1 MPTFP
6 NQRKTLASAKP
17 SRTPRDGTKVTEN
30 RGYCYLALFEA
41 FNASSEKKLDVASI
55 KARLGAFPLV
65 RRVVGELYAHVTFD
79 LFVPCVRRVSNTMF
93 HVDEWRPPMLFSE
106 VLAMTIFSSARIGAD
121 DRAHLQ
127 QQQLIRVQ
135 DLCKTAGLDRNT
147 VLADAA
153 KKCLSRALAAPDS
166 ELNAIFESFLP
177 KSKSGFVSPY
187 YLDVQQLASLQAD
200 YPELGVS
207 GGGTIHH
214 PHAYAAVAT
223 LCQEAIILKRMN
235 YGSTTVPPRGYDAYA
250 VDVGANY
257 PRHAKAGRF
266 DVHNCCPIITG
277 RDSARDTTR
286 ALVMASLVSGGKL
299 TAETAL
305 KYTDPASV
313 PGKNLLRCAN
323 RAEQCTVTAPYMMF
337 VHSQYDITLEQLGA
351 MFDAH
356 RTIKAYSVMNF
367 VPDIFVASQ
376 GTVASLGLTYH
387 KEGDDVVFSFVGDS
401 SMNYRHNLNTLL
413 RTYTAQHIIS
423 PSGVMYV
430 CERVVRGG
438 ALFVEYTRCTMAPE
452 LQEEYF
458 DFNFWDA
465 AAEDVVYL
473 TTWQYDH
480 TRYAGS
486 KMAVKGPAG
495 FHRLIIG
502 VDRAFFER
510 VYVHCLRSGDTS
522 FIINHVVSAAS
533 TFNTK
538 MSINGANIRAVNR
551 VGMDV
556 FFDAVIAIYM
566 IAYRTRWMGTKTLHH
581 MIESEKGVRGDYKI
595 GFLGAFKALW
605 KILSSYTTGKLFES
619 IAEVWNTFVGKCSE
633 LNSAGDLDV
642 ELLQSV
648 RQIHFSDL
656 LRYNAKYEG
665 AYPAL
670 YDVRVDAIKFDV
682 KDGMLQAISEVV
694 RSKYSSDPADLPKR
708 PAHVDGQHGNDHK
721 DPGNV
726 TGNTDSPKEGPQ
738 PGLTPN
744 APPAPRAPRVVGTPA
759 APMSNKTRNGVIT
772 EFHRTQ
778 SIKSEKNS
786 SRLRAGRHEAYACTS
801 VLVVKPTPPD
811 GNCLFTSLGYFVNLT
826 ANEMRADLCGAVGD
840 MELRYNRGRS
850 TWGNTDCVTTFSSLY
865 QKRVCVHMTVTDKKT
880 HPTVTSEMYS
890 AEGTTDMMHL
900 DWRVVGDPKTK
911 DHTGHVEVLTQPNDK
926 RELPREAPTWK
937 SVSHLFDTT
946 RRLPHG
952 STDEYHGF
960 PRHQELKAL
969 SLLGSADAATTRPA
983 SILELGA
990 APGTW
995 TKLLLTYASARRAA
1009 IDVVSAPTG
1018 LEMAEEVLA
1027 EIESDDAY
1035 TLHQQDALTFLTATE
1050 RKYDF
1055 VISDVAT
1062 ADSWAT
1068 NSPQLDVLCAVVS
1081 RLNLGAT
1088 LVLKLS
1094 NVFLDNSLDAIAN
1107 CRRLFAS
1114 VEVVKPAGSRLRNTE
1129 VYLICKAY
1137 GDPAGRTNPYSQ
1149 RRLIIADILAHL
1161 DRLKAGETVVR
1172 DVVDEYS
1179 RLSFAFIEYTRDV
1192 TMEWD
1197 DPSDG
1202 EEESQSGP
1210 VPPAP
1215 PSLTPV
1221 QELYTLTYVEAQIA
1235 AAASRLAEDAGR
1247 PASSASARPASPT
1260 PSCTPS
1266 DVSTKSAPA
1275 AIPDLTKPNLPS
1287 TSPNDA
1293 GSSSPEPT
1301 PAGSPPTSSRASSD
1315 VSVETTGSPK
1325 PNPSC
1330 TLPNAA
1336 GSSNPESTPVCAPAE
1351 RPEPNSPRTLPNAA
1365 GSSESDPAP
1374 ARSPPT
1380 SSCASSDA
1388 GVETTCPPRPNPPC
1402 TLPNAAGS
1410 SGPEPTPSRGPAE
1423 RPIRSKRS
1431 IPSFVFTPS
1440 VKTSL
1445 EPQPSLLSIGESAKV
1460 EASTTLGTNAS
1471 PALSSAFLA
1480 ENGLVMNLDDAL
1492 FDAEHPWQSV
1502 AHHMQVYH
1510 KGSGLYER
1518 IMELG
1523 VYSDR
1528 LHYEY
1533 DEIISLLGPTACDF
1547 ALPEPVALLVQP
1559 EGVACLTKAHS
1570 VSRLVDG
1577 STVAVRVSDPGVP
1590 RLTAPGWHVQVHRC
1604 RSTPPTDVAVYY
1616 IYSQLPSRVVAGSW
1630 KHTMSQCLNAAVKG
1644 VAPYDPALLRA
1655 VLRTTAAGGCLS
1667 DLEAASKCDAHT
1679 ELDKACLCCIYVAT
1693 GDVQPPMVA
1702 SWMRRKYHQIAA
1714 RAKRIYLENGG
1725 AEALSL
1731 DEALPVYMHRERR
1744 DMSAS
1749 GLRVDG
1755 SAIALKSYEPNQ
1767 FIPAFTTGGQVINAM
1782 KPGTHK
1788 VSAGDQVAHVAT
1800 YGAIAKQTV
1809 DFWGSKGRTR
1819 AAVTDAKGRHTT
1831 LSEVVGTSSRV
1842 TSTVTNVTSLPAP
1855 ENRTVRDVAVNVSDA
1870 KFGCVSVHTSSPRA
1884 ANVVVCQK
1892 LITYKTA
1899 GTQTAETGLAA
1910 YTVCTKKTS
1919 PDLPSASE
1927 SGTTTLTSTTSTS
1940 VSITKR
1946 GDDFTSTTSTPT
1958 GITQFTETGPVA
1970 FTAALKA
1977 RSDAVQR
1984 AKREAENFQPQAT
1997 SSTIGGSVASKS
2009 VSTTGTDVAAPF
2021 SSGKKPASDTSNS
2034 RAPSSTVSSSSTSTS
2049 ASTVGVGASTSSS
2062 SGKKQT
2068 SRTAS
2073 LMAKLGLDDA
2083 SSASTEAA
2091 SAGQDSTNALL
2102 PDKTKRSKLQACKSA
2117 FKAVMQPSKAATPR
2131 QPAAEV
2137 CQSLPRGC
2145 KDTLAVGG
2153 TWTGYP
2159 HDCKLVLHLLLS
2171 CGKEFLATDSLAKRL
2186 KKERIT
2192 ECDVARRGYSR
2203 LEHTLELFHHHD
2215 VVHDFVLVTPA
2226 VGAEGVLKR
2235 FLSWLPE
2242 DVSRVAIESSADLA
2256 DSALT
2261 ELLRECDRPV
2271 TLVDGRTR
2279 RWAGVLH
2286 LLEPSKRLLPPV
2298 RRPLA
2303 FPKLSQVEMG
2313 YIPNPPWI
2321 AANTNLD
2328 RYRNAMIEYRYT
2340 TAHADQFNKLHFQ
2353 KLQLDSKNG
2362 IPAGKTAEILA
2373 AGYGV
2378 YDQQTK
2384 SYLGQK
2390 VSRTYSH
2397 GYSVSKQEY
2406 VAWNETAR
2414 QFNSTDRFILVG
2426 RNTELM
2432 LNSQISAQIAGV
2444 DVASQELPEIEWING
2459 PPGCGKTHAIVHS
2472 ANVSTDPLVGR
2483 DLILSMTSE
2492 GKTSIRAGL
2501 KKRLPSLTDR
2511 ALQAHVRT
2519 VASLL
2524 VNGSAVKYDRV
2535 LMDEALM
2542 AHAGTIGFAV
2552 ALTGTKKVLIIGDIH
2567 QIPYVDREHMC
2578 KLQYET
2584 PAVFADVTSVK
2595 EITYRCPMDVTYAIS
2610 DLYPNLCTMSLV
2622 TVSVNQKPWSS
2633 NNTHVTKTVEGCLYL
2648 THTQPDK
2655 DALIKAGYGKGAG
2668 SAVMTI
2674 HEAQGL
2680 TYAHVVC
2687 IRSQPK
2693 ALAIYSRSEYALVAI
2708 SRHTKSF
2715 VYYTDVDDAL
2725 TKLIRKAQSKDPAA
2739 LQIWNAPRLTAAKK
2753 KLTPLTAGGLLWEA
2767 DTVLSPLA
2775 NPTTGD
2781 YMAGLP
2787 EVSHAPLM
2795 PLAPERIAESSF
2807 RKLPKFR
2814 PNVDTDVAFL
2824 QTFYD
2829 DVMAEAIT
2837 VEYKYDQMMME
2848 MEDTYLVSTPITVDP
2863 LLGLPA
2869 DRKYGKLR
2877 PLLRT
2882 NMRAEKQPSQK
2893 ESLLGAIKRN
2903 LNAPLLRNAAL
2914 SEEAIGELL
2923 FKNFERSA
2931 IDETK
2936 VAIYE
2941 SYADDPININSQVV
2955 SVWLEKQPPS
2965 RRKQI
2970 VSDLPLHLRPFN
2982 KFEFMVKKDVKP
2994 QLTPDSMYS
3003 YPSVQ
3008 TIVYNDAS
3016 VNAVS
3021 CPIYNLLWERLLA
3034 VLDPRILVMTGM
3046 SPVEFEAE
3054 FNARLCPE
3062 VASVLRTLE
3071 NDFSKYDKAQ
3081 AGALRRLEHLVWT
3094 KLGLDPEIALIWD
3107 RSRRTSDVRDRKNGV
3122 SFVTEYQR
3130 KSGEATT
3137 FSGNT
3142 LVAMCVM
3149 LAVID
3154 IDDIVLMLAA
3164 GDDTLIY
3171 LRPGTDFSDSSA
3183 LVADLFNLECKLLE
3197 CYEVPYF
3204 CSKFLISTPDWT
3216 YFVHDL
3222 LKFVTKL
3229 GRHDM
3234 SNYTHVENYRV
3245 SCVDTMRSLFNPVVA
3260 PGLTVGMQE
3269 RYHSTFCDVTKVLA
3283 VLRTLCHDPKKF
3295 AALYLH
3301 DKGVILCNDPSA
3313 SRLH

>member
-1 MPTFP
+1 MPTFS
-6 NQRKTLASAKP
+6 NQRKTLASANP
-17 SRTPRDGTKVTEN
+17 SRTPRDGNKVTEK

-41 FNASSEKKLDVASI
+41 FNAASEKKLDVTSI

-127 QQQLIRVQ
+127 QQQLVRVQ

-166 ELNAIFESFLP
+166 ELNVIFESILP
-177 KSKSGFVSPY
+177 KAKAGFVSPY

-200 YPELGVS
+200 YPELGVA

-235 YGSTTVPPRGYDAYA
+235 HESTAVPARGYDACV

-266 DVHNCCPIITG
+266 NVHSCCPIITA

-305 KYTDPASV
+305 KYTDPAAV
-313 PGKNLLRCAN
+313 PGKKLLRCAN
-323 RAEQCTVTAPYMMF
+323 RAEQCTVSAPYMMF

-367 VPDIFVASQ
+367 VPDIFIASQ

-387 KEGDDVVFSFVGDS
+387 KEGEDVVFSFVGDS

-413 RTYTAQHIIS
+413 KTYTSQYLIS
-423 PSGVMYV
+423 PTGVMYV

-452 LQEEYF
+452 VQEEYF
-458 DFNFWDA
+458 DFSFWDA

-486 KMAVKGPAG
+486 KLAIKGPAG

-581 MIESEKGVRGDYKI
+581 MIESEKGVRNDNKL
-595 GFLGAFKALW
+595 GFTSAFKALW
-605 KILSSYTTGKLFES
+605 RLVVSLTPGKLFES
-619 IAEVWNTFVGKCSE
+619 VAEVWNKFVSKCSE

-648 RQIHFSDL
+648 RRLHFSEL
-656 LRYNAKYEG
+656 LQFNAKYDG

-670 YDVRVDAIKFDV
+670 HDVHVDSIKIDV
-682 KDGMLQAISEVV
+682 KDGMLQAIAEVV
-694 RSKYSSDPADLPKR
+694 RSKYANESAEPLKQPARAAGQPGDEPKDLS
-708 PAHVDGQHGNDHK
+708 N
-721 DPGNV
+721 
-726 TGNTDSPKEGPQ
+726 TTCSTDSSSESSQ
-738 PGLTPN
+738 LC
-744 APPAPRAPRVVGTPA
+744 PPPVLGAKRVVGVPP
-759 APMSNKTRNGVIT
+759 APMSNKTRNTVIT

-778 SIKSEKNS
+778 SIKSEENS
-786 SRLRAGRHEAYACTS
+786 RRLRVGRHEAYACTS

-811 GNCLFTSLGYFVNLT
+811 GNCLFTSLGYFVGLT

-840 MELRYNRGRS
+840 TALRHNNRGKS

-865 QKRVCVHMTVTDKKT
+865 QKRVCLHMTVTDKKT

-890 AEGTTDMMHL
+890 AVETTDMVHI
-900 DWRVVGDPKTK
+900 DWRVIGDVKTNEYS
-911 DHTGHVEVLTQPNDK
+911 GHVEVLTHPNDK
-926 RELPREAPTWK
+926 RDLPREAPTWK
-937 SVSHLFDTT
+937 SVSHLFGAT
-946 RRLPHG
+946 RRLRHDT
-952 STDEYHGF
+952 TDEYHGF

-969 SLLGSADAATTRPA
+969 SLLEAADAAAIRPTT
-983 SILELGA
+983 ILELGA

-995 TKLLLTYASARRAA
+995 TKLLLTYASARGAT
-1009 IDVVSAPTG
+1009 IEVVSSPTG

-1035 TLHQQDALTFLTATE
+1035 TLHQQDAMAYLTASVK
-1050 RKYDF
+1050 KYDF
-1055 VISDVAT
+1055 VVSDVAT

-1114 VEVVKPAGSRLRNTE
+1114 VDVVKPAGSRLRNTE
-1129 VYLICKAY
+1129 VYLVCKAY
-1137 GDPAGRTNPYSQ
+1137 GKPAGLTNPYAQ
-1149 RRLIIADILAHL
+1149 RRQIATDILAHL
-1161 DRLKAGETVVR
+1161 DRLKAGETVTR
-1172 DVVDEYS
+1172 DVADEYS
-1179 RLSFAFIEYTRDV
+1179 RLSFAFIECIRDV
-1192 TMEWD
+1192 TLEWD

-1202 EEESQSGP
+1202 EAASQP
-1210 VPPAP
+1210 DTLPPAP
-1215 PSLTPV
+1215 LSLTPV
-1221 QELYTLTYVEAQIA
+1221 QELYTLTFVEAQA
-1235 AAASRLAEDAGR
+1235 AAADSRLAEGDDR
-1247 PASSASARPASPT
+1247 PASSAEARPATPT
-1260 PSCTPS
+1260 PSCAPS
-1266 DVSTKSAPA
+1266 DVSMEK
-1275 AIPDLTKPNLPS
+1275 
-1287 TSPNDA
+1287 
-1293 GSSSPEPT
+1293 
-1301 PAGSPPTSSRASSD
+1301 
-1315 VSVETTGSPK
+1315 TGA
-1325 PNPSC
+1325 
-1330 TLPNAA
+1330 LPNAA
-1336 GSSNPESTPVCAPAE
+1336 GSSVP
-1351 RPEPNSPRTLPNAA
+1351 
-1365 GSSESDPAP
+1365 
-1374 ARSPPT
+1374 
-1380 SSCASSDA
+1380 DA
-1388 GVETTCPPRPNPPC
+1388 GAEMTGPATPNPDEPKPDPPC
-1402 TLPNAAGS
+1402 TLPNAAGVS
-1410 SGPEPTPSRGPAE
+1410 NPQPTLARSTVDCLQPG
-1423 RPIRSKRS
+1423 RSKRS
-1431 IPSFVFTPS
+1431 ISSFVFTPS
-1440 VKTSL
+1440 VKNPL
-1445 EPQPSLLSIGESAKV
+1445 EPRPSLLSVGEDAKV
-1460 EASTTLGTNAS
+1460 QVSNVLGSNAS
-1471 PALSSAFLA
+1471 PALSATFLA
-1480 ENGLVMNLDDAL
+1480 ESGLVMNLDDAL

-1502 AHHMQVYH
+1502 AHHMRVNH
-1510 KGSGLYER
+1510 SGSGLYER

-1528 LHYEY
+1528 LHYEF

-1547 ALPEPVALLVQP
+1547 VLPEPLAFLIQP
-1559 EGVACLTKAHS
+1559 EAPACLTKAHS
-1570 VSRLVDG
+1570 VSKLVDG
-1577 STVAVRVSDPGVP
+1577 KTIAVRVSDPGVP
-1590 RLTAPGWHVQVHRC
+1590 HLTAPGWHVQVHRC

-1616 IYSQLPSRVVAGSW
+1616 VYSQLPSRVVAGSW
-1630 KHTMSQCLNAAVKG
+1630 KHTMSQTINAAVKG
-1644 VAPYDPALLRA
+1644 ATPYDPALLKA
-1655 VLRTTAAGGCLS
+1655 VMRTTAAGGCLT
-1667 DLEAASKCDAHT
+1667 DLEATSKCDEHT
-1679 ELDKACLCCIYVAT
+1679 EFDDACLCCIYVTT
-1693 GDVQPPMVA
+1693 GEVQPPMVV
-1702 SWMRRKYHQIAA
+1702 SWMRRKYHQVTANV
-1714 RAKRIYLENGG
+1714 KRGILETGG
-1725 AEALSL
+1725 AEILSL
-1731 DEALPVYMHRERR
+1731 DQALPVYMQRERR
-1744 DMSAS
+1744 DIAAS
-1749 GLRVDG
+1749 GMRVDG
-1755 SAIALKSYEPNQ
+1755 SAITLKSYKPNP
-1767 FIPAFTTGGQVINAM
+1767 FIPTFTTCGQVIDAM

-1788 VSAGDQVAHVAT
+1788 VSAGDQVAHVTT
-1800 YGAIAKQTV
+1800 YGAVSKQTV
-1809 DFWGSKGRTR
+1809 DFWGSKGRTA

-1831 LSEVVGTSSRV
+1831 LKEVVGTSSRV
-1842 TSTVTNVTSLPAP
+1842 TSTVTSIASLPRL
-1855 ENRTVRDVAVNVSDA
+1855 EDRTVRDVAVSVSDA
-1870 KFGCVSVHTSSPRA
+1870 KFGCVSVCASIPRA
-1884 ANVVVCQK
+1884 ANITTCRK
-1892 LITYKTA
+1892 LITYKVA
-1899 GTQTAETGLAA
+1899 GTQTAETGSAA
-1910 YTVCTKKTS
+1910 YTVCGKKPT
-1919 PDLPSASE
+1919 PDLPSTLESGKKPTPDLPGTST

-1940 VSITKR
+1940 VSMTER
-1946 GDDFTSTTSTPT
+1946 SDDFTSTTSTPS
-1958 GITQFTETGPVA
+1958 GMSQIADTGPVA
-1970 FTAALKA
+1970 FTAAFKA
-1977 RSDAVQR
+1977 RAEAAQR
-1984 AKREAENFQPQAT
+1984 AKREAKAFQPQAT
-1997 SSTIGGSVASKS
+1997 SSTISGLDASES
-2009 VSTTGTDVAAPF
+2009 VSTVGTDVTAPTSRR
-2021 SSGKKPASDTSNS
+2021 SS
-2034 RAPSSTVSSSSTSTS
+2034 
-2049 ASTVGVGASTSSS
+2049 
-2062 SGKKQT
+2062 T

-2073 LMAKLGLDDA
+2073 LMAKLGLDD
-2083 SSASTEAA
+2083 SSSVSTGSEVTSLGQAST
-2091 SAGQDSTNALL
+2091 GALL

-2117 FKAVMQPSKAATPR
+2117 LKAVMQPVKQVASR
-2131 QPAAEV
+2131 RPAAEV

-2153 TWTGYP
+2153 TWTAYP
-2159 HDCKLVLHLLLS
+2159 HDCKLVVHLLAS
-2171 CGKEFLATDSLAKRL
+2171 CGKEYLATDSLAKRL
-2186 KKERIT
+2186 KKERVT
-2192 ECDVARRGYSR
+2192 EVDLAKRGYSR
-2203 LEHTLELFHHHD
+2203 LEHTLDLLHHHD
-2215 VVHDFVLVTPA
+2215 DVHEFILVTPA
-2226 VGAEGVLKR
+2226 VGAEGNLKR
-2235 FLSWLPE
+2235 FLTWLPE

-2261 ELLRECDRPV
+2261 ELLRECARPV

-2279 RWAGVLH
+2279 RWSGVLH

-2298 RRPLA
+2298 KRPLA

-2340 TAHADQFNKLHFQ
+2340 TAHADQFNKLHFK
-2353 KLQLDSKNG
+2353 KLQLDAKNG

-2414 QFNSTDRFILVG
+2414 QFNSPDRFILVG

-2472 ANVSTDPLVGR
+2472 ANVSVDPLVGR

-2542 AHAGTIGFAV
+2542 AHAGTIGFAA

-2633 NNTHVTKTVEGCLYL
+2633 NNTHVPKTVEGCLYL

-2655 DALIKAGYGKGAG
+2655 DALLKAGYGKGAG

-2680 TYAHVVC
+2680 TYAHVICV
-2687 IRSQPK
+2687 RSQPK

-2708 SRHTKSF
+2708 SRHTKTF
-2715 VYYTDVDDAL
+2715 VYYTDTDDAL
-2725 TKLIRKAQSKDPAA
+2725 TKLICKAQSKDPAA
-2739 LQIWNAPRLTAAKK
+2739 LQTWNAPRLAAAKK
-2753 KLTPLTAGGLLWEA
+2753 KLNPLAAGGLLWEA
-2767 DTVLSPLA
+2767 DTVLAPLA

-2781 YMAGLP
+2781 YTAGLP
-2787 EVSHAPLM
+2787 DVSHAPLM
-2795 PLAPERIAESSF
+2795 PLAPDRIAESSF
-2807 RKLPKFR
+2807 RKLPKYR

-2848 MEDTYLVSTPITVDP
+2848 MEDTYLVSTPITIDP

-2893 ESLLGAIKRN
+2893 ESILGAIKRN

-2914 SEEAIGELL
+2914 SEEAIGDLL

-2936 VAIYE
+2936 TTIYE

-2955 SVWLEKQPPS
+2955 SAWLEKQPPA

-2970 VSDLPLHLRPFN
+2970 ISDLPLHLRPFN

-3034 VLDPRILVMTGM
+3034 VLDSRILVMTGM
-3046 SPVEFEAE
+3046 SPVEFESE

-3171 LRPGTDFSDSSA
+3171 LRPGTEFSDSSA

-3204 CSKFLISTPDWT
+3204 CSKFLVSTPDWT

-3260 PGLTVGMQE
+3260 PGLTVGIQE
-3269 RYHSTFCDVTKVLA
+3269 RYHSTLCDVTKVLA

-3313 SRLH
+3313 SRLQ